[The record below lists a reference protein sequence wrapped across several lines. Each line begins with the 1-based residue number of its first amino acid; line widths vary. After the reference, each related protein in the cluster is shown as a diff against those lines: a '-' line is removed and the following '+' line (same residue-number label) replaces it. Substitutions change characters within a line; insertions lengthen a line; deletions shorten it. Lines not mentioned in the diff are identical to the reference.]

1 MNLYVITWGGL
12 GSGGSAIVWSY
23 SKHQAYI
30 ALQDEGKAQGLAR
43 YMDCDIHQ
51 LKTESNIE
59 QVLYLDLGD
68 Y

>member
-30 ALQDEGKAQGLAR
+30 ALQDEGAKGLAK
-43 YMDCDIHQ
+43 YPDCNIHQ